1 MPMRCS
7 AEVYKGTSPYIFISY
22 CHEDQARVY
31 PYIERLDRDGY
42 RLWYDE
48 GITPGDEW
56 TETIATHLEECS
68 VFIAFITE
76 ASVNSHNC
84 RNEINFAIQRNKDFV
99 SLFLDDVMLSAGME
113 MLLSSVQGIYRSKFH
128 SEEDFIQKL
137 YEMPVLEQSRGTPRP
152 DISVIDAFDDDE
164 TVTLTQGIQGF
175 PMGSLETYLLRV
187 RTQEKIRITKNE
199 FTIGRSSMQADY
211 VIAGEYS
218 ISRRHATVR
227 KTRNS
232 YTITDN
238 DSLNHVGLNGRLIS
252 PAVEYDIGAYDIIS
266 LAKEHLVFFKNYNE
280 TGRRHAAYELR
291 GRDQSWKVGEQPVTR
306 IGSLPLD
313 QDGSGN
319 EVWIRDPA
327 VAQQQAFLISASDGL
342 YLVDISEDRST
353 LINGRPIA
361 FCVKIRLQ
369 PGDRITVGRQDLE
382 VVLKL

>member
-1 MPMRCS
+1 MRCS

-22 CHEDQARVY
+22 CHEDQSRVY
-31 PYIERLDRDGY
+31 PFVERLDRDGY
-42 RLWYDE
+42 RVWYDE

-99 SLFLDDVMLSAGME
+99 SLFLDDVRLSAGME
-113 MLLSSVQGIYRSKFH
+113 MLLSSVQGIYRSKFRLD
-128 SEEDFIQKL
+128 EEFVQKL
-137 YEMPVLEQSRGTPRP
+137 YEMPVLDQCKGMPRMIMDP
-152 DISVIDAFDDDE
+152 IDEFDDDE

-175 PMGSLETYLLRV
+175 PMGNLETYLLRV
-187 RTQEKIRITKNE
+187 KTGEKIRITKNE

-227 KTRNS
+227 KTRSS
-232 YTITDN
+232 YTIMDN

-252 PAVEYDIGAYDIIS
+252 PSVEYDIGAYDIIS
-266 LAKEHLVFFKNYNE
+266 LAKEHLVFFRNYNE
-280 TGRRHAAYELR
+280 VSKRYSGYELH
-291 GRDQSWKVGEQPVTR
+291 GQNQIWKIGDLPVTR
-306 IGSLPLD
+306 IGSQPLD
-313 QDGSGN
+313 PDGSGN
-319 EVWIRDPA
+319 EVWIRDPS
-327 VAQQQAFLISASDGL
+327 VAPQQAFLIAASDGL
-342 YLVDISEDRST
+342 YLTDISESRST
-353 LINGRPIA
+353 MINGRPLS
-361 FCVKIRLQ
+361 FCVKVRLQ
-369 PGDRITVGRQDLE
+369 PGDRITVGRASLD

>member
-1 MPMRCS
+1 MRCS
-7 AEVYKGTSPYIFISY
+7 AEVYRGTAPYIFISY

-42 RLWYDE
+42 RIWYDE

-113 MLLSSVQGIYRSKFH
+113 MLLSSVQGIYRSKFRT
-128 SEEDFIQKL
+128 EEEFIQKL
-137 YEMPVLEQSRGTPRP
+137 YEMPVLEQSHGTPRP
-152 DISVIDAFDDDE
+152 VAAAIEEFDDDE

-175 PMGSLETYLLRV
+175 PLGDLETYLLRV

-227 KTRNS
+227 KTRNN

-252 PAVEYDIGAYDIIS
+252 PGLEYDIGAYDIIS
-266 LAKEHLVFFKNYNE
+266 LAKEHMVFFKNYNE
-280 TGRRHAAYELR
+280 TSRKHTAYELR
-291 GRDQSWKVGEQPVTR
+291 GSDQTWKVGELPVTR
-306 IGSLPLD
+306 IGSQPPD
-313 QDGSGN
+313 PDGSGN
-319 EVWIRDPA
+319 EVWIRDPL
-327 VAQQQAFLISASDGL
+327 VAPQQAFLIAASDGL
-342 YLVDISEDRST
+342 YLADISENRST
-353 LINGRPIA
+353 LINGRPIP
-361 FCVKIRLQ
+361 FCVKVRLQ
-369 PGDRITVGRQDLE
+369 AGDRITVGRQLLE
-382 VVLKL
+382 VILKI